1 MPATKGNFE
10 MKTRY
15 TIIEPGKI
23 RIVELD
29 RLEWHEIEFKTD
41 EPTIEELSAVL
52 DPLFPDGDFERVAV
66 NSFKGPAD
74 MFVDDMGIR
83 KNLEPNDAATLIY
96 WTASGMHELATADQV
111 DRIDIDPVELRK
123 RALDLAATRLTIDT
137 ETPRILGRAVLFDD
151 RVWF

>member
-1 MPATKGNFE
+1 

-23 RIVELD
+23 RVVELD

-83 KNLEPNDAATLIY
+83 KNLEPNDAATLVY
-96 WTASGMHELATADQV
+96 WTASGMHAAAEKLGHL
-111 DRIDIDPVELRK
+111 DPDELRK
-123 RALDLAATRLTIDT
+123 SALLSAAEMIKLSPDVTP
-137 ETPRILGRAVLFDD
+137 PRILGRAVLFDD